1 MRRFKKRE
9 KFFYGLIGLLL
20 LIALVGNIVV
30 PDTTILQRSSVTVT
44 RWYRKIGKKQVL
56 VGPSTHNWTKYNRVS
71 KHMFYAIV
79 AAEDSKFYQHSGLD
93 FVEIFKSARK
103 NIQKGEYVRGGSTIT
118 QQVVKMAL
126 LSRDKTIWRKVQE
139 AAGALRLEMEMSKA
153 RILEWYINLAEFG
166 DGVYGIK
173 DAAWHYFRTEPELIT
188 IQQAVNLALV
198 LPSPNGWSAGLRK
211 QELTDFGKARFAEIV
226 TRMNKQGFIT
236 ETQLDTALK
245 TGDFGN
251 PVE

>member
-44 RWYRKIGKKQVL
+44 RWYRRIGKKQVL

-139 AAGALRLEMEMSKA
+139 AAGALRL
-153 RILEWYINLAEFG
+153 
-166 DGVYGIK
+166 
-173 DAAWHYFRTEPELIT
+173 
-188 IQQAVNLALV
+188 
-198 LPSPNGWSAGLRK
+198 
-211 QELTDFGKARFAEIV
+211 
-226 TRMNKQGFIT
+226 
-236 ETQLDTALK
+236 
-245 TGDFGN
+245 
-251 PVE
+251 